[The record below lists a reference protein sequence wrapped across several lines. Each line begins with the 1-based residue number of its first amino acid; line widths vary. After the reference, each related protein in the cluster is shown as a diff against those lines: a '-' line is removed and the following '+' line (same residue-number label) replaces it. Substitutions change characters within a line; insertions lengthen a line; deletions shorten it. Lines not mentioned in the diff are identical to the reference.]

1 MQAIASI
8 PSKPLAVPE
17 FRFDLSAKSAAYN
30 WTIVKKH
37 GSLLNAI
44 NAQDGTPMELGSEFR
59 PIHILEKNFR
69 HHPLWS
75 DRSSGIKS
83 GFNYPLTPL
92 SNTDRK
98 LDLQEVFIFGNH
110 TGVDKH
116 RDFYLNLIQKDVVH
130 GYCLPFPLSTIKS
143 IPGAIVSPLNIA
155 EQNKINERGEIIP
168 SKRLTHNQSM
178 IYKYILSYLSV
189 DI

>member
-8 PSKPLAVPE
+8 PSKPLAIPE
-17 FRFDLSAKSAAYN
+17 FRFDLTAKSAAYN
-30 WTIVKKH
+30 WAIVKKH

-59 PIHILEKNFR
+59 PIHVLEKVFR

-75 DRSSGIKS
+75 DLSSGIKS

-92 SNTDRK
+92 SNADRK
-98 LDLQEVFIFGNH
+98 LDLQEALIFGNH

-116 RDFYLNLIQKDVVH
+116 RDFYLNLIKKDVVH
-130 GYCLPFPLSTIKS
+130 GYCLPFPLSMIKS
-143 IPGAIVSPLNIA
+143 IPGAIISPLNIA
-155 EQNKINERGEIIP
+155 EQNTINERGEIIP

-178 IYKYILSYLSV
+178 VYKT
-189 DI
+189 